1 MNPTSELLMALTA
14 LALETK
20 EAPTQEAREEPP
32 AYVPHYATEKDA
44 LIFAAKLAKAAPGD
58 VVVCAEK
65 EGKPDRIGVL
75 CGGIDGNGRINAIIR
90 QDGVLALLETSV
102 ALVRDVMPLQDY
114 LAAKHSNA

>member
-1 MNPTSELLMALTA
+1 MTPSPEMLMALFAA
-14 LALETK
+14 LDLDSGK
-20 EAPTQEAREEPP
+20 KPQEEHKEPP
-32 AYVPHYATEKDA
+32 ACVPHYASETDA
-44 LIFAAKLAKAAPGD
+44 LIFAAKLVKAAPGD
-58 VVVCAEK
+58 VVIIADPAE
-65 EGKPDRIGVL
+65 GPDRTGVL